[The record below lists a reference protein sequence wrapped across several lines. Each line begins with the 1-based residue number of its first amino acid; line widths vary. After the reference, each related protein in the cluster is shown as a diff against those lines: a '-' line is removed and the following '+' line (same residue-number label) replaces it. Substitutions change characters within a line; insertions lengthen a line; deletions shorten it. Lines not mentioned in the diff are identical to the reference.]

1 MENQKNTP
9 TQWISTLLLFVFGT
23 FMLFLPSCKP
33 IDPLPT
39 VNKTSIVTPTSFG
52 RANQK
57 LGCLDISGKSITISV
72 WDSGTVDGDIVSVY
86 VNGSL
91 VIDEVTMGGAANK
104 TTVDVTLD
112 YAGFNDIKLFAHNMG
127 SVGENTAAMTIT
139 DDSGPKNFSIN
150 SNLTT
155 NGYFDVVVSGSGV
168 SCGASSTPTTTPT
181 PTNNNASLFGDWV
194 KNNSNGRTISISNTT
209 AILKAYGSPS
219 SGLLKIGDDIIR
231 NISPKGTNKWSCN
244 IVYTSIKNGAEVG
257 LLWSTDGTI
266 TLSTD
271 GRSITVGATT
281 PNNGASSSG
290 MYTETIF
297 TKK

>member
-168 SCGASSTPTTTPT
+168 SCGTSSTPTTTPTPT

-194 KNNSNGRTISISNTT
+194 KSNGRTMSISNTT
-209 AILKAYGSPS
+209 AILKAYGSVSP
-219 SGLLKIGDDIIR
+219 GLLKVGDQIIR

-244 IVYTSIKNGAEVG
+244 TVYTRVENRVEVE
-257 LLWSTDGTI
+257 LIWSNDGTI

-271 GRSITVGATT
+271 GRSITIGSTA
-281 PNNGASSSG
+281 PISG
-290 MYTETIF
+290 VYSENIY